1 MIVLTLKGLG
11 DWRTL
16 TELERFDVVVPKVL
30 ASSNPGLKLANAFG
44 VFKLN
49 QYQNVGNLEWRNQ
62 GCRKFLYSM

>member
-44 VFKLN
+44 VFSIQSSDGL
-49 QYQNVGNLEWRNQ
+49 Y
-62 GCRKFLYSM
+62 CRPG